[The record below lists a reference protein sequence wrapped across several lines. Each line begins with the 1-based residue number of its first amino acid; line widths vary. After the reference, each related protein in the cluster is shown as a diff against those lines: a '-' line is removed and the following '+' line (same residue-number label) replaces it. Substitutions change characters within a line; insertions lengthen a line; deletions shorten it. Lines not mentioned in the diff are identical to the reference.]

1 MCDYLPSVTKY
12 ENRPSTIVFIVKSIS
27 VSLTS
32 DRLISTK
39 NPKHGSECY
48 DWYQYT

>member
-39 NPKHGSECY
+39 KSNYAGEYY
-48 DWYQYT
+48 D